1 MAIRAGGIGS
11 GLDIESLVAQ
21 LVSAEAEPANFRL
34 NVKEQGLEAE
44 LSAYGTLK
52 GALTTFQTSVT
63 KLEGTDAFQVYD
75 ATSSDTTLFTATAS
89 SSAAA
94 GNYDIEVT
102 QLAQVAKLRSADF
115 TDSSEV
121 IGTGTLDL
129 TLGADT
135 FQITIDGTNN
145 TLSNIRDAIN
155 AASDNPGITASLI
168 TVDSGTQLVLTS
180 DDTGSANTITVA
192 AVDDDGADGFD
203 LTRLDSASLV
213 SLQPPLDAIIEV
225 DSQTVTRDSNSFSD
239 VISGVTFNLAKADPG
254 TVETLTITTNTS
266 SIKANIESFV
276 TNYNVLTG
284 VMKGLSN
291 YDADTGVAGALNGD
305 SIVRGIQT
313 QLRQSLF
320 GGATGGL
327 FSTLN
332 DLGISLDDTGS
343 LTTDSSVLDE
353 KLANNLS
360 DVEQFFSSETGLA
373 QSFTTALSGYQ
384 DDDGILE
391 SRTDGIDSRL
401 DDIDDDR
408 DSLTRRMDALE
419 ARLRSQFIAM
429 DLIVAQLSSVGTFL
443 TGALASLPKPN
454 SINSN

>member
-21 LVSAEAEPANFRL
+21 LVSAEAQPVNARL
-34 NVKEQGLEAE
+34 NGQELELEAE

-52 GALTTFQTSVT
+52 SALTTFQTSVD
-63 KLEGTDAFQVYD
+63 KMAGTDAFQVYD
-75 ATSSDTTLFTATAS
+75 ATSSDDTLFTATAS

-94 GNYDIEVT
+94 GNYDIEIT

-121 IGTGTLDL
+121 IGTGTLDIS
-129 TLGADT
+129 LGADT
-135 FQITIDGTNN
+135 FQITIDGSNN

-155 AASDNPGITASLI
+155 AASDNPGVTASLI
-168 TVDSGTQLVLTS
+168 TVDSGTQLILTS
-180 DDTGSANTITVA
+180 DKTGSSNTITVA

-213 SLQPPLDAIIEV
+213 TIQPPLDAIIEV
-225 DSQTVTRDSNSFSD
+225 DAQTVTRDSNSFSD
-239 VISGVTFNLAKADPG
+239 VISGVTFNLAKADIG
-254 TVETLTITTNTS
+254 TVETLTITTDTS
-266 SIKANIESFV
+266 TIKENIESFV

-291 YDADTGVAGALNGD
+291 YDIDTGVSGALNGD
-305 SIVRGIQT
+305 SIVRGIQG
-313 QLRQSLF
+313 QLRQALF
-320 GGATGGL
+320 AGATGGV

-332 DLGISLDDTGS
+332 ELGISLDDTGS
-343 LTTDSSVLDE
+343 LTIDSSELDD
-353 KLANNLS
+353 KLTNNLS
-360 DVEQFFSSETGLA
+360 DVEQLFSSATGLA
-373 QSFTTALSGYQ
+373 QSFTAALAGYQ
-384 DDDGILE
+384 GDDGILE
-391 SRTDGIDSRL
+391 SRTDSIDSRL

-408 DSLTRRMDALE
+408 DTLTRRMDGLE

-429 DLIVAQLSSVGTFL
+429 DLIVAQLSSVGSFL

-454 SINSN
+454 SINRN

>member
-11 GLDIESLVAQ
+11 GLDIEGLVAQ
-21 LVSAEAEPANFRL
+21 LVSAESQPANFRL
-34 NVKEQGLEAE
+34 NVKEQELEAE

-52 GALTTFQTSVT
+52 GALTGFQNSLT
-63 KLEGTDAFQVYD
+63 KLEGTEAFQVYD
-75 ATSSDTTLFTATAS
+75 ATSSDDTLFTAAAS

-102 QLAQVAKLRSADF
+102 QLAQVAKLRSIDF

-121 IGTGTLDL
+121 VGTGTLDL
-129 TLGADT
+129 SLGSDS

-180 DDTGSANTITVA
+180 DETGSANTITVA
-192 AVDDDGADGFD
+192 AVDDNGADGFD

-213 SLQPPLDAIIEV
+213 TLQPPLDAIIEV

-254 TVETLTITTNTS
+254 TVETLTITTDTS
-266 SIKANIESFV
+266 SIKENIESFV
-276 TNYNVLTG
+276 TNYNALTG

-343 LTTDSSVLDE
+343 LTTDSAKLDE

-373 QSFTTALSGYQ
+373 QSFTTALAGYQ

-391 SRTDGIDSRL
+391 VRTDNIDSRL

-408 DSLTRRMDALE
+408 DTLTRRMDGLE

-429 DLIVAQLSSVGTFL
+429 DLIVAQLSSVGSFL
-443 TGALASLPKPN
+443 TGALASLPEPN
-454 SINSN
+454 SINRN

>member
-21 LVSAEAEPANFRL
+21 LVSAEAQPTNARL
-34 NVKEQGLEAE
+34 NTQELELEAE

-52 GALTTFQTSVT
+52 SALSTFQASVD
-63 KLEGTDAFQVYD
+63 KMEGTDAFQVYD
-75 ATSSDTTLFTATAS
+75 ATSSDDTLFTATAS

-94 GNYDIEVT
+94 GNYDIEVL

-121 IGTGTLDL
+121 VGTGTLDI

-155 AASDNPGITASLI
+155 AASDNPGVTASLI
-168 TVDSGTQLVLTS
+168 TVDSGTQLILTS
-180 DDTGSANTITVA
+180 DKTGTSNTITVA

-213 SLQPPLDAIIEV
+213 SMQPPLNAIIEV
-225 DSQTVTRDSNSFSD
+225 DAQTVTRDSNSFSD
-239 VISGVTFNLAKADPG
+239 VISGVTFNLAKADIG
-254 TVETLTITTNTS
+254 TVETLTITTDIS
-266 SIKANIESFV
+266 AIKKNIEEFV
-276 TNYNVLTG
+276 SNYNVLTG

-291 YDADTGVAGALNGD
+291 YDIDTGIAGALNGD
-305 SIVRGIQT
+305 SIVRGIQN

-320 GGATGGL
+320 SGATGGV

-332 DLGISLDDTGS
+332 QLGITLDDTGS
-343 LTTDSSVLDE
+343 LTIDSSELDD
-353 KLANNLS
+353 KLTNNLS
-360 DVEQFFSSETGLA
+360 DVEQLFSSSTGLA
-373 QSFTTALSGYQ
+373 QLFTSALAGYQ
-384 DDDGILE
+384 GDDGILE

-401 DDIDDDR
+401 DGIDDSR
-408 DSLTRRMDALE
+408 DTLTRRMDALE
-419 ARLRSQFIAM
+419 TRLRAQFIAM
-429 DLIVAQLSSVGTFL
+429 DLIVAQLSSIGTFL
-443 TGALASLPKPN
+443 TGALASLPEPN
-454 SINSN
+454 SINRN